1 MKLRL
6 EVTGGGGEVLLGGWA
21 LPPRY
26 DQATKV
32 LAKGGLLVMLEKF
45 GKLLIIP
52 VVVVVVAW
60 VKRTMSRRG

>member
-1 MKLRL
+1 
-6 EVTGGGGEVLLGGWA
+6 

-26 DQATKV
+26 DRAAKA

-52 VVVVVVAW
+52 VVVLVAW
-60 VKRTMSRRG
+60 VKREL